1 MKTLIITVILFIIFS
16 VGLFAQPVQK
26 LSTIQQAKALIEELN
41 TELKLAKQSN
51 SDLSNKLEI
60 SKQELAYA
68 ETRVQDVQKTADIL
82 KEWGVEQE
90 AKAFAWMEKFNKA
103 IKRYHF
109 LKNITGIIAAF
120 YGLLLGLSCMKYVPP
135 VYGAYAYALPVI
147 GAILGF
153 WGVWLFL

>member
-90 AKAFAWMEKFNKA
+90 AKAFAWMEKFKVL
-103 IKRYHF
+103 HF
-109 LKNITGIIAAF
+109 RIGFVWISPNFIVMLIARFINFKNHLNINC
-120 YGLLLGLSCMKYVPP
+120 Y
-135 VYGAYAYALPVI
+135 
-147 GAILGF
+147 
-153 WGVWLFL
+153 